1 MKASLAKIVKQQTSA
16 LEKRAMVMVYVTE
29 SSNLPIKTSLANV
42 TLDGQAQSV
51 SRSITVTI
59 SLVPAMEN
67 AIQEMMT
74 LSAYAILDSLG
85 NFVVRLIFVKHLLVL
100 HLLFAKKVTMGIC
113 VSVHLDWEETTVTEL
128 TIV

>member
-1 MKASLAKIVKQQTSA
+1 
-16 LEKRAMVMVYVTE
+16 
-29 SSNLPIKTSLANV
+29 
-42 TLDGQAQSV
+42 
-51 SRSITVTI
+51 
-59 SLVPAMEN
+59 MEN

-74 LSAYAILDSLG
+74 LSAYVILDSLG

-100 HLLFAKKVTMGIC
+100 HLLFAKKVMMGIC

>member
-1 MKASLAKIVKQQTSA
+1 
-16 LEKRAMVMVYVTE
+16 
-29 SSNLPIKTSLANV
+29 
-42 TLDGQAQSV
+42 
-51 SRSITVTI
+51 
-59 SLVPAMEN
+59 MEN

-100 HLLFAKKVTMGIC
+100 HLLFAKKIMMDIC

>member
-1 MKASLAKIVKQQTSA
+1 
-16 LEKRAMVMVYVTE
+16 
-29 SSNLPIKTSLANV
+29 
-42 TLDGQAQSV
+42 
-51 SRSITVTI
+51 
-59 SLVPAMEN
+59 MEN

-100 HLLFAKKVTMGIC
+100 HLLFAKKVMMGIC
-113 VSVHLDWEETTVTEL
+113 ASVHLDWEETTVTEL

>member
-1 MKASLAKIVKQQTSA
+1 
-16 LEKRAMVMVYVTE
+16 
-29 SSNLPIKTSLANV
+29 
-42 TLDGQAQSV
+42 
-51 SRSITVTI
+51 
-59 SLVPAMEN
+59 MEN

-100 HLLFAKKVTMGIC
+100 HLLFAKKVMMDIC

>member
-1 MKASLAKIVKQQTSA
+1 
-16 LEKRAMVMVYVTE
+16 
-29 SSNLPIKTSLANV
+29 
-42 TLDGQAQSV
+42 
-51 SRSITVTI
+51 
-59 SLVPAMEN
+59 MEN

-100 HLLFAKKVTMGIC
+100 HLLFAKKVMISIC

>member
-1 MKASLAKIVKQQTSA
+1 
-16 LEKRAMVMVYVTE
+16 
-29 SSNLPIKTSLANV
+29 
-42 TLDGQAQSV
+42 
-51 SRSITVTI
+51 
-59 SLVPAMEN
+59 MEN

-100 HLLFAKKVTMGIC
+100 HLLFAKKVMMGIC
-113 VSVHLDWEETTVTEL
+113 VSVQLDWEETTMTEL

>member
-1 MKASLAKIVKQQTSA
+1 
-16 LEKRAMVMVYVTE
+16 
-29 SSNLPIKTSLANV
+29 
-42 TLDGQAQSV
+42 
-51 SRSITVTI
+51 
-59 SLVPAMEN
+59 MEN

-100 HLLFAKKVTMGIC
+100 HLLFAKKVMMGIC
-113 VSVHLDWEETTVTEL
+113 VNVHLDWEETTVTEL

>member
-1 MKASLAKIVKQQTSA
+1 
-16 LEKRAMVMVYVTE
+16 
-29 SSNLPIKTSLANV
+29 
-42 TLDGQAQSV
+42 
-51 SRSITVTI
+51 
-59 SLVPAMEN
+59 MEN

-100 HLLFAKKVTMGIC
+100 HLFFAKKVMMGIC